1 MKRLRGKDKN
11 RTDRILWLVIF
22 IVSTF
27 FYLIWYWMDGIILTE
42 DAQSYI
48 TMTSDREPGYC
59 IFLAAM
65 RFVFGGGALHAAVI
79 VQCIVAAVAAA
90 ALALGLKKRFSLNYA
105 GMLLI
110 LFIQYGVT
118 LLNRFVAQ
126 RRYSYYNSIETEGLC
141 YSFWIFFFLGI
152 LGIVYDH
159 SRKSTAAA
167 VLWSIVLISIRK
179 QMLITL
185 VILVLCL
192 LYTGWKESVWK
203 RALVSALL
211 SGVGVLAMTTLID
224 CSYNLAVRGVFTSH
238 SGDSS
243 FILGTELY
251 LADQSMENYLQTD
264 ERRELFQEIMRRT
277 EEQEYNIDFVW
288 QESQGGIRGSFL
300 WNWQAIENHYSMS
313 YDRIKFDVVMAVIR
327 EHQEK
332 IGVPEDRRPDN
343 YNEIAGSMM
352 KELFVPCIPDLIRL
366 FVCNVIHGMI
376 TTILKVHRILNW
388 AAVLLYSG
396 YVFLIVYLKRK
407 GVTDGLPFAAV
418 VILAIVVN
426 VCFTSLTIYPQMRY
440 MLYNTALFYQAGAV
454 MCIQGWGQKELKE
467 TGSKLPGGGMQHEI

>member
-1 MKRLRGKDKN
+1 MVKWLNGLKRKDKN
-11 RTDRILWLVIF
+11 TIDRIWWIGIFLVSIL
-22 IVSTF
+22 

-48 TMTSDREPGYC
+48 SMTSDREPGYC
-59 IFLAAM
+59 IFLAVL
-65 RFVFGGGALHAAVI
+65 RSVFDSGALHAAVI
-79 VQCIVAAVAAA
+79 IQCIVAAWAAA
-90 ALALGLKKRFSLNYA
+90 AVAMGLKKRFSLNCA

-141 YSFWIFFFLGI
+141 YSLWIFFFLCI

-159 SRKSTAAA
+159 SKKSAVAA
-167 VLWSIVLISIRK
+167 VLWSVILISIRK

-185 VILVLCL
+185 IILVLCL
-192 LYTGWKESVWK
+192 FYVGWKEKDWK
-203 RALVSALL
+203 RAVTSIVLCAA
-211 SGVGVLAMTTLID
+211 GVLVATTLID

-251 LADQSMENYLQTD
+251 LADLDMEKNLQTE

-277 EEQEYNIDFVW
+277 DEQEYNIIYAR
-288 QESQGGIRGSFL
+288 QGNPEGIRGSFL
-300 WNWQAIENHYSMS
+300 WNWQVIENHYSLS

-327 EHQEK
+327 EYQEK
-332 IGVPEDRRPDN
+332 TGVPEDERQDH

-352 KELFVPCIPDLIRL
+352 KELFIPCIPGLMKL
-366 FVCNVIHGMI
+366 FACNVIHGMI
-376 TTILKVHRILNW
+376 TTILKVHRLLNW
-388 AAVLLYSG
+388 AAVIIYG
-396 YVFLIVYLKRK
+396 VYAALFIDLRRR
-407 GVTDGLPFAAV
+407 GIRDSLPFAAV

-454 MCIQGWGQKELKE
+454 MCIQGWTQKRVK
-467 TGSKLPGGGMQHEI
+467 G